1 MHFSIPNTQELL
13 DQSGNSFLGYNIH
26 INGLFHCTVRYK
38 QFHNLHEK
46 IIKDFD
52 AILLSFPPKKFFPL
66 TVNQQEDRRRALEK
80 YMQTLGQNTSI
91 VKSRLLNAFLLNAQI
106 ETNGST
112 IKSENFNVYL
122 YNWQKITLEV
132 ANTDNSKQIL
142 KKLCRHIKLPE
153 RYDSY
158 FSLFIT
164 LQDEDASVN
173 IIRKLQDFESPVIT
187 HKALQR
193 NDMKVIFG
201 KWFWDINYD
210 LELMHDPVGLNLLY
224 IQVVAEVERGWIIIP
239 KQRRHQLF
247 LLCQHTAKK
256 EDEDKCKEN
265 FGSSLELSFEYLIS
279 KNHLQWIRISSEQSI
294 LMSLCLQSMI
304 EELILKN
311 ADDCEPQ
318 NTETG
323 SFAKQPIMKN
333 VSEEIGL
340 KKNKITRKDSKILS
354 NLHRIDCN
362 KMENNAFN
370 LIGDDD
376 L

>member
-1 MHFSIPNTQELL
+1 
-13 DQSGNSFLGYNIH
+13 
-26 INGLFHCTVRYK
+26 
-38 QFHNLHEK
+38 
-46 IIKDFD
+46 
-52 AILLSFPPKKFFPL
+52 
-66 TVNQQEDRRRALEK
+66 
-80 YMQTLGQNTSI
+80 MQTLGQNTSI

-256 EDEDKCKEN
+256 EYLTVVRGLKYYGYIQFTPCICDYPNMGTKVQVAIGMNELTLKMLEIKDEDQEAVFRVTRMRCWRITTLNNDEDKCKEN